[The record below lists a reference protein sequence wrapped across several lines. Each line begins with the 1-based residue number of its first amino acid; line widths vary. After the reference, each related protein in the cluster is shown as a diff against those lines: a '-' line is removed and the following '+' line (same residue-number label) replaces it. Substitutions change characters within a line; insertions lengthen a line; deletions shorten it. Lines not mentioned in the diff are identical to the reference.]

1 MISNFQSF
9 QGIHPDV
16 LHRIKIM
23 ISNHFAYDCKLL
35 YHSLTPLQELYAFV
49 CNKKLYLKKYMKRL
63 CFLMITF
70 IDYSR
75 SKYI

>member
-1 MISNFQSF
+1 MISHFQSF

-35 YHSLTPLQELYAFV
+35 
-49 CNKKLYLKKYMKRL
+49 
-63 CFLMITF
+63 
-70 IDYSR
+70 
-75 SKYI
+75 